1 MVSRSMNTVT
11 RRAER
16 DIMSIAMVVARQR
29 TTNQVVVTRR
39 VIFIDIEVKSTLNT
53 HNEGHL
59 RT

>member
-1 MVSRSMNTVT
+1 MNTVT

-16 DIMSIAMVVARQR
+16 NIMSIAMVVMRQR
-29 TTNQVVVTRR
+29 TTNQVVVTLR